1 MIKKLLLGAM
11 ITSSA
16 LFALPNNELQLSM
29 LAKAA
34 QKKAVVLST
43 MRLKGETK
51 EQFGKLYDEYQEK
64 LMEKGMKHI
73 GLIRNYAANYA
84 QMTNET
90 SDQLIIKWA
99 ELQEAELKLKKEYIL
114 KFRKFLPS
122 AEVMR
127 YFQIE
132 NRFNILRKAKII
144 KMIPL
149 ATPPKL
155 SADMAIVTTDVVE
168 ITTENNQSN

>member
-1 MIKKLLLGAM
+1 MIKKLLLGAL
-11 ITSSA
+11 ITSTA
-16 LFALPNNELQLSM
+16 LFALPNNELELAM

-43 MRLKGETK
+43 MQLKDETK

-64 LMEKGMKHI
+64 LMERGMKHM
-73 GLIRNYAANYA
+73 GLITNYAANYQ

-132 NRFNILRKAKII
+132 NRFKILREAKIM

-149 ATPPKL
+149 ATPPAL
-155 SADMAIVTTDVVE
+155 SADMAIVTTD
-168 ITTENNQSN
+168 ITTTDKKSN

>member
-1 MIKKLLLGAM
+1 MIKKILLAAV
-11 ITSSA
+11 ITSAA
-16 LFALPNNELQLSM
+16 LFALPNNELQLAILS
-29 LAKAA
+29 KAA

-43 MRLKGETK
+43 MQLKGDTK

-64 LMEKGMKHI
+64 LMERGMKHL
-73 GLIRNYAANYA
+73 GLLSNYAANYQ

-99 ELQEAELKLKKEYIL
+99 ELEEAELKLKKEYIL
-114 KFRKFLPS
+114 KFRKFLSS
-122 AEVMR
+122 ADVMR

-132 NRFNILRKAKII
+132 NRFKILREAKTM

-149 ATPPKL
+149 ATPPAL
-155 SADMAIVTTDVVE
+155 SADMAIVTTEAKADD
-168 ITTENNQSN
+168 NNKSQ

>member
-1 MIKKLLLGAM
+1 MIRKLLLGAV
-11 ITSSA
+11 ITSTA

-43 MRLKGETK
+43 MQLKGEKK
-51 EQFGKLYDEYQEK
+51 EEFGKLYDEYQGK
-64 LMEKGMKHI
+64 LMERSMKHI
-73 GLIRNYAANYA
+73 GLISNYAANYK

-99 ELQEAELKLKKEYIL
+99 ELEEAELKLKKEYIL

-132 NRFNILRKAKII
+132 NRFNILRKAKIM

-149 ATPPKL
+149 ATPPAL
-155 SADMAIVTTDVVE
+155 SADMAIVTTD
-168 ITTENNQSN
+168 IKNIENNQSK

>member
-1 MIKKLLLGAM
+1 MIKKLLLGAV
-11 ITSSA
+11 ITTSA
-16 LFALPNNELQLSM
+16 LFALPNNELQLAM

-43 MRLKGETK
+43 MQLKGETK
-51 EQFGKLYDEYQEK
+51 EQFGKLYDEYQDRLSER
-64 LMEKGMKHI
+64 GMKHM
-73 GLIRNYAANYA
+73 GLITNYVANYE

-132 NRFNILRKAKII
+132 NRFKILREAKIM

-149 ATPPKL
+149 ATPPAL

-168 ITTENNQSN
+168 ITENNQSK

>member
-1 MIKKLLLGAM
+1 MIKKLLLGAV
-11 ITSSA
+11 ITSAA
-16 LFALPNNELQLSM
+16 LFALPNNELQLTV

-43 MRLKGETK
+43 MNLKGKTK
-51 EQFGKLYDEYQEK
+51 EQFGKLYDEYQQK
-64 LMEKGMKHI
+64 LMERGMKH
-73 GLIRNYAANYA
+73 LALLRNYAANYQ

-99 ELQEAELKLKKEYIL
+99 GLEEAELKLKKEYIL
-114 KFRKFLPS
+114 KFRKFLSS

-132 NRFNILRKAKII
+132 NRFKILREAKTM

-149 ATPPKL
+149 ATPPAL
-155 SADMAIVTTDVVE
+155 SADMAI
-168 ITTENNQSN
+168 ITTEAKVDDSNKSQ

>member
-1 MIKKLLLGAM
+1 MIKKILLGAV

-16 LFALPNNELQLSM
+16 LFALPNNELQLAI
-29 LAKAA
+29 LAKDA

-43 MRLKGETK
+43 MQLKDDTK

-64 LMEKGMKHI
+64 LVERGMKHL
-73 GLIRNYAANYA
+73 GLLRNYAANYQ

-99 ELQEAELKLKKEYIL
+99 ELEESELKLKKEYIL

-122 AEVMR
+122 ADVMR

-132 NRFNILRKAKII
+132 NRFKILREAKTM

-149 ATPPKL
+149 ATPPAL
-155 SADMAIVTTDVVE
+155 SVDMAIVTTDANV
-168 ITTENNQSN
+168 TENDQRK

>member
-1 MIKKLLLGAM
+1 MIKKLLLGAL

-16 LFALPNNELQLSM
+16 LFALPNNELQLSI

-43 MRLKGETK
+43 MQLKGEAK

-64 LMEKGMKHI
+64 LMERGMKHM
-73 GLIRNYAANYA
+73 GLITNYAANYE

-122 AEVMR
+122 AKVMR

-132 NRFNILRKAKII
+132 NRFKILREAKIM

-149 ATPPKL
+149 ATPPAL
-155 SADMAIVTTDVVE
+155 SADMAIVTTDAVK
-168 ITTENNQSN
+168 TTENNQSK

>member
-1 MIKKLLLGAM
+1 MIKKLLLGAL
-11 ITSSA
+11 ITSTA
-16 LFALPNNELQLSM
+16 LFALPNNELELAM

-43 MRLKGETK
+43 MQLKGETK

-64 LMEKGMKHI
+64 LMERGMKHM
-73 GLIRNYAANYA
+73 GLITNYAANYQ

-132 NRFNILRKAKII
+132 NRFKILREAKIM

-149 ATPPKL
+149 ATPPAL
-155 SADMAIVTTDVVE
+155 SADMAIVTTD
-168 ITTENNQSN
+168 ITTTNKESN